1 MRPFLVAYAAV
12 FSRICGCFACAVR
25 FEYAFSAFM
34 RDVAV
39 IFSIWIYADL
49 IFYFQNRLC
58 ERPIFPE
65 TLGITTFQKKMLMDL
80 VSYQK

>member
-1 MRPFLVAYAAV
+1 MRPFSVAYADV
-12 FSRICGCFACAVR
+12 SHMLCVSR

-39 IFSIWIYADL
+39 IFSIRIYADL